1 MLKDKIPEFD
11 RFEFGEIRLL
21 PYTITESIPI
31 DPNDPE
37 TGHNEVETL
46 MIKVTRRVSPLDAN
60 GVAIPYRVKDLVR
73 RLRWDSLPASM
84 KTCLTQM
91 DTWTQQEKEDE
102 EGV

>member
-11 RFEFGEIRLL
+11 SFKFGEIRLL

-31 DPNDPE
+31 DPTDPE
-37 TGHNEVETL
+37 SDHEDVEVL
-46 MIKVTRRVSPLDAN
+46 MVKVTRKVAPLDVN

-73 RLRWDSLPASM
+73 RLKWDSLPASM
-84 KTCLTQM
+84 KACLTQM
-91 DTWTQQEKEDE
+91 DNYTKREKEEE